1 MLEHLKQLEQ
11 LSPEELYEQGYYNKP
26 IIIVFD
32 DKIETIQFGGLRE
45 IRHLINLIEGN
56 EPEWEEQI

>member
-11 LSPEELYEQGYYNKP
+11 LDPDELYEQGYYNKP
-26 IIIVFD
+26 IIITFD
-32 DKIETIQFGGLRE
+32 NYSIAIQFGLRE

-56 EPEWEEQI
+56 KPNWED

>member
-1 MLEHLKQLEQ
+1 MLEYLKQLEQ
-11 LSPEELYEQGYYNKP
+11 LDPDELYEQGYYNKP

-32 DKIETIQFGGLRE
+32 NKIETIQFGFRE

-56 EPEWEEQI
+56 KPNWED

>member
-11 LSPEELYEQGYYNKP
+11 LDPDELYEQGYYNKP
-26 IIIVFD
+26 IIIEFD
-32 DKIETIQFGGLRE
+32 NKLVTVQFGLRE

-56 EPEWEEQI
+56 KPNWEEQI

>member
-11 LSPEELYEQGYYNKP
+11 LDPDELYEQGYYNKP
-26 IIIVFD
+26 IIIKFD
-32 DKIETIQFGGLRE
+32 NKLVTVQFGLRE

-56 EPEWEEQI
+56 RPNWEEQI

>member
-11 LSPEELYEQGYYNKP
+11 LDPDELYKQGYYNKP
-26 IIIVFD
+26 IIIEFD
-32 DKIETIQFGGLRE
+32 NKLVTVQFGLRE

-56 EPEWEEQI
+56 KPNWEEQI

>member
-11 LSPEELYEQGYYNKP
+11 LDPEELYEQGYYNKP

-32 DKIETIQFGGLRE
+32 NKIETIQFGGLRE

-56 EPEWEEQI
+56 